1 MPLKGSLK
9 NNATQ
14 RYTKTLLSSFMCF

>member
-1 MPLKGSLK
+1 MSLKGSFK

>member
-14 RYTKTLLSSFMCF
+14 KYTKTLLSSFMCF

>member
-1 MPLKGSLK
+1 MPLKGSFK
-9 NNATQ
+9 NNVTQ